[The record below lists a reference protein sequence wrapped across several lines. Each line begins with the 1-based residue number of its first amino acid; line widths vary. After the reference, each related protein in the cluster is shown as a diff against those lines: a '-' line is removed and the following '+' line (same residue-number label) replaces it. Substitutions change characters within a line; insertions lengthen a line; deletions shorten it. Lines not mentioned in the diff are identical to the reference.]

1 MRHAT
6 LPSNRATS
14 QTGFSLVWVLLGLAS
29 MAMVALALAP
39 SVQVQARRIAWDED
53 QKLVQLSEG
62 FREYVARYQVIPGV
76 ATWVQAVAQVTGLG
90 VSSVRQVFPQ
100 FSTEAGSRRVF
111 LIDPRFRPA
120 SGSAILPFTPPAGG
134 LDPAVATEVPNA
146 FARVMIVS
154 SSKRGLA
161 LPFASGVPTA
171 TLFDDL
177 WNWNPAPGNISTP
190 PPGFSAAWQGRGM
203 HLHVARID
211 LSSQFDYAS
220 FRGLSYAARGGSPI
234 SAGGGLTRYFLRG
247 TDLTLYAASNGAM
260 LQRHVLRGDVRF
272 DLRNP
277 LQPLGLWTFAQGG
290 SGSVATNTGTLG
302 TIADALPAG
311 AVTVAPHTL
320 TAPVHQGYP
329 DTNYSA
335 VLDGTTAYYTVPQGL
350 LNGLQEFTLACWVN
364 PSSLPTAGAAG
375 LCGQRG
381 VVEFGFTPGNN
392 LTVNTGKAGQVS
404 VAYPHPVNEW
414 HHVAVTGD
422 GQAICLYMDGRL
434 RACGGTRLVRTDY
447 GSSSAPFRV
456 AGGGIFD
463 LTGNYYH
470 GALDDV
476 GLFDRALNADQIT
489 KLMLGQSP

>member
-1 MRHAT
+1 MHFVT
-6 LPSNRATS
+6 VPSVRRKS
-14 QTGFSLVWVLLGLAS
+14 QTGFSLVWVLLVLA
-29 MAMVALALAP
+29 MLAMVALALAP
-39 SVQVQARRIAWDED
+39 TVPVEARKIALDED
-53 QKLVQLSEG
+53 QMVAQLSEG

-76 ATWVQAVAQVTGLG
+76 ATWVQAIAQVTGLS
-90 VSSVRQVFPQ
+90 VTSVRQVFPQ
-100 FSTEAGSRRVF
+100 FSTETGSRRVF

-120 SGSAILPFTPPAGG
+120 SGSTLLPFTPPAGG

-171 TLFDDL
+171 AVFDDL
-177 WNWNPAPGNISTP
+177 WDWNRTPGTTSTP
-190 PPGFSAAWQGRGM
+190 PPGFGAAWQGRGM

-211 LSSQFDYAS
+211 LSSQFDYAW
-220 FRGLSYAARGGSPI
+220 FRGLSYAAKGGGPV
-234 SAGGGLTRYFLRG
+234 SAGAGVARYFLRG

-260 LQRHVLRGDVRF
+260 LQRHVMRGDVRF
-272 DLRNP
+272 DFRHP
-277 LQPLGLWTFAQGG
+277 VQPLGWWSFAQGG

-302 TIADALPAG
+302 PTADAVPAG

-320 TAPVHQGYP
+320 TAPAHPGYP
-329 DTNYSA
+329 ATNYSA
-335 VLDGTTAYYTVPQGL
+335 VLDGTTASYTVPHGL

-364 PSSLPTAGAAG
+364 PSSLPMAGAAG

-392 LTVNTGKAGQVS
+392 LTVNTGKAGQVN

-414 HHVAVTGD
+414 HHLAVTGD
-422 GQAICLYMDGRL
+422 GQALCLYVDGLL
-434 RACGGTRLVRTDY
+434 RASGGTRLVRTDY
-447 GSSSAPFRV
+447 GSSSDPFRL

-463 LTGNYYH
+463 LAGNYFH

-476 GLFDRALNADQIT
+476 GVFDRALTTSQIT
-489 KLMLGQSP
+489 KLMLGQLP